1 MKKKSRQLF
10 LKKFVEQL
18 DISPGDNL
26 LVSSSILDL
35 LIKFKKNKEDFNPNM
50 IIDCLIKKI
59 GSNGNLLFPTY
70 NWDYCKGYAF
80 DYFKTVSRA
89 GSLSNFALE
98 RKDFDRSRNPIY
110 SFAVYG
116 KNKDEICN
124 LKHQS
129 CFGLNSPFGFLI
141 KNNGKNLFIGLDYKD
156 GFTFAHLAEEKVG
169 VSYRYFKTFKGN
181 YFDKLNRK
189 KNLNFKMYVR
199 KLELNI
205 MTGIDKKLDD
215 ILLGIGGL
223 EKKKFNGINFNIV
236 DIRKAYEVMVSDLIN
251 KRGII
256 YKKKI

>member
-1 MKKKSRQLF
+1 MKKNSRQSF
-10 LKKFVEQL
+10 LKKCIKQL
-18 DISPGDNL
+18 DIFPGDNL
-26 LVSSSILDL
+26 LVSSSILGL
-35 LIKFKKNKEDFNPNM
+35 LIKCKQNKEDFNPNI
-50 IIDCLIKKI
+50 IIDCLIEKI
-59 GSNGNLLFPTY
+59 GPNGNLLFPTY
-70 NWDYCKGYAF
+70 NWDFCKGYAF
-80 DYFKTVSRA
+80 DYFKTVSRVGA
-89 GSLSNFALE
+89 LSNFALK
-98 RKDFDRSRNPIY
+98 RKDFERSHNPIY

-156 GFTFAHLAEEKVG
+156 GFTFAHLAEQKVG

-181 YFDKLNRK
+181 YLDKLYRK

-205 MTGIDKKLDD
+205 ITGIDKKLDD
-215 ILLGIGGL
+215 ILFSIGGL
-223 EKKKFNGINFNIV
+223 EKKKINGINFSIV

-256 YKKKI
+256 YKQKI